1 MHAGRGIHK
10 LEIGALVSEEIQPL
24 LQLKNAAVVLKPTE
38 AKISPLSATRDV
50 IPEGRQVYQNI
61 LVYNLNVGKAAE
73 VALYAPLFND
83 LLYEA
88 EFESQMWML
97 FDVNKTLVA
106 TGDAHSHTFFTK
118 LEKGEYTVRLQVRH
132 EKRELLEKI
141 SEANLIAAYK
151 LANMLSFDFYDSYNQ
166 CIISGRKITSAK
178 VRETTKMLYIAPIA
192 QEKLTK
198 ANLPAQCA
206 WLAGNLIFPKDEG
219 GRRIALHPFTYI
231 LNPAEKKSPAN
242 GAANGA
248 AANNASPA
256 AAAAVTANGAK
267 PKAAATPQGAT
278 SAANS
283 AGGDGVTLQSEVPAN
298 GGGGAP
304 SSPQKGKTSAD
315 DYAESL
321 RDFQCS
327 HIAKCGKYRTPMDTK
342 CVQLFTLRIILELEK
357 AEKIYNEVIAAHP
370 KHLPAHLQMIQNI
383 ESSELKSQL
392 PFAFLAA
399 QQNSNNEGDNANVDK
414 PKEDQQKQHSA
425 LERIIKLADIV
436 IKETD
441 ADALLS
447 YYGIKNDTRPD
458 AAKIKT

>member
-24 LQLKNAAVVLKPTE
+24 LQLKTAAVVLKPTE

-50 IPEGRQVYQNI
+50 IPEGRQIYQNM
-61 LVYNLNVGKAAE
+61 LVYNLNVSKAGE

-83 LLYEA
+83 LLYES

-97 FDVNKTLVA
+97 FDINKTLVA

-141 SEANLIAAYK
+141 AEANLIAVYK
-151 LANMLSFDFYDSYNQ
+151 LSNMLSLDFYDSYNQ
-166 CIISGRKITSAK
+166 SVVAGRKITSAK
-178 VRETTKMLYIAPIA
+178 VRETSKMLYVAPIG

-206 WLAGNLIFPKDEG
+206 WLSGNLIFPKDEG
-219 GRRIALHPFTYI
+219 GRRIDLHPFTYI
-231 LNPAEKKSPAN
+231 LNPAEKKSASN

-248 AANNASPA
+248 AANNTNPA
-256 AAAAVTANGAK
+256 AAAASTNGVK
-267 PKAAATPQGAT
+267 PKPASTIQGAT

-283 AGGDGVTLQSEVPAN
+283 AGGDGVTLQTEVPAN
-298 GGGGAP
+298 ANSGAP
-304 SSPQKGKTSAD
+304 CSPQKGKTSAD

-327 HIAKCGKYRTPMDTK
+327 HIAKCGKCKYRLIK
-342 CVQLFTLRIILELEK
+342 ACLELYK
-357 AEKIYNEVIAAHP
+357 YF
-370 KHLPAHLQMIQNI
+370 
-383 ESSELKSQL
+383 S
-392 PFAFLAA
+392 
-399 QQNSNNEGDNANVDK
+399 
-414 PKEDQQKQHSA
+414 
-425 LERIIKLADIV
+425 
-436 IKETD
+436 
-441 ADALLS
+441 
-447 YYGIKNDTRPD
+447 
-458 AAKIKT
+458 